1 MSTTSTET
9 SEELLPIA
17 KLQTYPTHLP
27 RPLREK
33 GNKSVAGIVPQELT
47 EENYEDWKICL
58 KHYLVGHGLWGVV
71 SGKEPE
77 PSKDRKQEH
86 DEWKKKNALALHAI
100 QLSCG
105 PRTFAKFKEARI
117 CARVAWNHLAEKIKR
132 PHKFKEHDHEEEN
145 RVEDEGARE
154 YLNYGYLYKAIEEG
168 KWHDIK
174 SFLEQDPNGVRVRVS
189 SHKDTALHIAI
200 LVGHIKIAEELVK
213 KMQPQDLELINEYG
227 ATALSLAAIS
237 GSTKLAKAIIE
248 KNHKLVSMEN
258 DHDDGQL
265 PVIVAG
271 LYGQKRTVRYL
282 YKVTPK
288 EDLRGERGATLL
300 NCLVTAEIFD
310 VASMLLKR
318 YPHLGVTP
326 DHSGDYTLRILAHK
340 PSAFPSGT
348 KFVVWK
354 RWIYS
359 CVMVHSPWESSS
371 GSPEDESLES
381 HRSNVIDF
389 HNIDIPDSN
398 DDDDD
403 MTADRV
409 HEGLWITNCVSW
421 ILHRLGWSI
430 LRCIVPD
437 IKHIHDRKLVNDEA
451 AKLLSCIFKEIRH
464 MSKSQ
469 LEKMEIDK
477 ILYDAIKHGIIEFVV
492 EILKF
497 TPEIMWRKDK
507 KGRTIFAHA
516 IFLRQ
521 EKIFSLIYG
530 LGAQRSIM
538 ARRHDV
544 FGNNYLHLAA
554 KLSPPSQL
562 DRVSGAA
569 LQMQRELQWFKEVE
583 RIVQPKM
590 KEDMNDNKKTPST
603 LFFDE
608 HQVLAREGERW
619 MKNTAGSSMIVG
631 TLISAVM
638 FTTAFTIPGGNDNG
652 SGLPILLETQTKP
665 FLIFMVSNAL
675 SMFTSSTSIL
685 MFLGIL
691 TARYAEEDFLKSLP
705 TKLIFGLTCLFFSI
719 VTMMLS
725 FGAAIYLMLNK
736 QLAWVF
742 YPIVVLSTV
751 PVAFFSLLQFPLL
764 VEMMNCTYGSGIF
777 NNPKRKITW

>member
-1 MSTTSTET
+1 MAS
-9 SEELLPIA
+9 
-17 KLQTYPTHLP
+17 
-27 RPLREK
+27 LRNKGEK
-33 GNKSVAGIVPQELT
+33 GSKAATGIVPEMLT
-47 EENYEDWKICL
+47 EENYEDWKVCL

-77 PSKDRKQEH
+77 PSKDKKQEH
-86 DEWKKKNALALHAI
+86 EEWKKKNALALHAI

-105 PRTFAKFKEARI
+105 PATYAKFKEAHI

-145 RVEDEGARE
+145 HVEDEGARE

-168 KWHDIK
+168 KCHSIK
-174 SFLEQDPNGVRVRVS
+174 SFLEQDPNAVRARVS
-189 SHKDTALHIAI
+189 SHRDTGLHIAI

-237 GSTKLAKAIIE
+237 GATKLAKAIVE
-248 KNHKLVSMEN
+248 KNPKLVSMEN

-265 PVIVAG
+265 PVIVAA
-271 LYGQKRTVRYL
+271 LYGQKRMVRYL
-282 YKVTPK
+282 YKVTSK
-288 EDLRGERGATLL
+288 DELQGERGATLL
-300 NCLVTAEIFD
+300 NCLITAEIFD

-326 DHSGDYTLRILAHK
+326 DHNGDYTLRILAHK

-348 KFVVWK
+348 KLVLWK
-354 RWIYS
+354 KWIYS
-359 CVMVHSPWESSS
+359 CEYILLLISPR
-371 GSPEDESLES
+371 GSQTYHEDDSIGS
-381 HRSNVIDF
+381 HRSSVMDF
-389 HNIDIPDSN
+389 HNIDIPDSS
-398 DDDDD
+398 DGDL
-403 MTADRV
+403 RL
-409 HEGLWITNCVSW
+409 HEG
-421 ILHRLGWSI
+421 HSI
-430 LRCIVPD
+430 RHCVPD
-437 IKHIHDRKLVNDEA
+437 IKHIHDRKLVHDEA
-451 AKLLSCIFKEIRH
+451 VKLLSCIFKEIRH

-477 ILYDAIKHGIIEFVV
+477 VLYEAIKHGIVEFVV

-497 TPEIMWRKDK
+497 TPEIIWRKDK

-516 IFLRQ
+516 IVLRQ

-530 LGAQRSIM
+530 LGTQRCIM

-554 KLSPPSQL
+554 KLSPQSQL

-583 RIVQPKM
+583 SIVQPKL
-590 KEDMNDNKKTPST
+590 KEDMNDNKKTPSA
-603 LFFDE
+603 LFTDE
-608 HQVLAREGERW
+608 HKVLAREGERW

-638 FTTAFTIPGGNDNG
+638 FTTAFTIPGGNSQ
-652 SGLPILLETQTKP
+652 SGLPILLETQTKA
-665 FLIFMVSNAL
+665 FLIFMISNAL

-705 TKLIFGLTCLFFSI
+705 TKLVIGLACLFFSI
-719 VTMMLS
+719 VTMMVS
-725 FGAAIYLMLNK
+725 FGAAIYLMLNE
-736 QLAWVF
+736 QLTWVF
-742 YPIVVLSTV
+742 YPIVALSTV

-764 VEMMNCTYGSGIF
+764 VEMINRTYGSGIF
-777 NNPKRKITW
+777 GNSKRKLSWCGL